1 MTNRF
6 RVSSTLP
13 RKLEELGLSPK
24 TVLRQA
30 GLPRALFNLDRIL
43 VSTEE
48 FFALHRG
55 IAEASNDPAFG
66 LKLGTE
72 ERVERYDPVKLAA
85 LSARSF
91 RDAVERLSRYK
102 QLTCPEEIRLVE
114 RGNECAVQFVWLLA
128 HEQEPPL
135 LVDVCFAWI
144 VALGQ
149 RGTGRPLHAKRVEF
163 QRAPAHRKMYESH
176 FRCPVKFK
184 ATQNALIFS
193 KSDIELPFV
202 TYNADLL
209 ATVAPQL
216 EAELT
221 EQLAEKT
228 FTEQAKGI
236 LKQLLAGQRPGI
248 QDLARE
254 LHLSTRTLQRRLTEQ
269 GITFQRLLDEA
280 RHELARH
287 YLLHSS
293 RELNETAYLLAT
305 KTPIHSSELSTTG
318 KGRRPDSG
326 DCSKRTGS
334 SQHRRKRAQP
344 ENGKQK
350 VKPLKGISTDQ
361 SPCEQKN

>member
-1 MTNRF
+1 MMNRF

-13 RKLEELGLSPK
+13 RKLEELGLRPEAA
-24 TVLRQA
+24 LRQV
-30 GLPRALFNLDRIL
+30 GLPMGLFNQEKIL

-48 FFALHRG
+48 LFALYRG
-55 IAEASNDPAFG
+55 IAEASKDPGFG
-66 LKLGTE
+66 LKLGNE
-72 ERVERYDPVKLAA
+72 ERIERYEPIKIAA

-91 RDAVERLSRYK
+91 RDAARRLARYK

-114 RGNECAVQFVWLLA
+114 RDKECAVQFVWLLA

-144 VALGQ
+144 VAIAR
-149 RGTGRPLHAKRVEF
+149 RGIGRPLAPKRVEF
-163 QRAPAHRKMYESH
+163 QRAPAHREMYEAH

-193 KSDIELPFV
+193 KSDIDLPFV

-216 EAELT
+216 EAELS
-221 EQLAEKT
+221 EQLAQKT
-228 FTEQAKGI
+228 FSEQAKGI

-254 LHLSTRTLQRRLTEQ
+254 LHVSNRTLQRRLTEQ

-280 RHELARH
+280 RRELARH

-293 RELNETAYLLAT
+293 RELNETAYLLGYEDANSFFRAFHHWEGI
-305 KTPIHSSELSTTG
+305 TPGQWRLLQ
-318 KGRRPDSG
+318 K
-326 DCSKRTGS
+326 S
-334 SQHRRKRAQP
+334 SQPAQQTQM
-344 ENGKQK
+344 GA
-350 VKPLKGISTDQ
+350 G
-361 SPCEQKN
+361 

>member
-30 GLPRALFNLDRIL
+30 GLPRGLFNLDRIL

-91 RDAVERLSRYK
+91 RDAIERLSRYK

-163 QRAPAHRKMYESH
+163 QRAPAHREMYESH

-228 FTEQAKGI
+228 LTEQAKGI
-236 LKQLLAGQRPGI
+236 LKQVLAGQRPGYRI
-248 QDLARE
+248 SQESCTSALGPCSAASLSRA
-254 LHLSTRTLQRRLTEQ
+254 LPFNVCWMKPVMNWPVTTCSTHL
-269 GITFQRLLDEA
+269 
-280 RHELARH
+280 
-287 YLLHSS
+287 
-293 RELNETAYLLAT
+293 
-305 KTPIHSSELSTTG
+305 
-318 KGRRPDSG
+318 
-326 DCSKRTGS
+326 GS
-334 SQHRRKRAQP
+334 
-344 ENGKQK
+344 
-350 VKPLKGISTDQ
+350 
-361 SPCEQKN
+361 

>member
-30 GLPRALFNLDRIL
+30 GLPRALFDLDRIL

-163 QRAPAHRKMYESH
+163 QRAPAHREMYESH

-193 KSDIELPFV
+193 KSDIDLPFV

-228 FTEQAKGI
+228 LTAQAKGI

-293 RELNETAYLLAT
+293 RELNETAYLLGYEDAN
-305 KTPIHSSELSTTG
+305 SFF
-318 KGRRPDSG
+318 
-326 DCSKRTGS
+326 
-334 SQHRRKRAQP
+334 RAFHHW
-344 ENGKQK
+344 E
-350 VKPLKGISTDQ
+350 GISPGQ
-361 SPCEQKN
+361 WRLLQKNGQPAAQTQAGAA